1 MHTREVIKEREGV
14 ATYRNRKTKNDEGG
28 RKGEAALKFPLSG
41 RFPWHRRRL
50 LVFVFVPFLSFCLC
64 HRAIYLLALVYTQN
78 RKLCERPRPIMVQ
91 QAHRKWHAS
100 TIRYARGVYVKT
112 SPAISFWMGMLVGYM
127 VLAAVFRWSV
137 FSARFFTERGNITRA
152 NHFTAP
158 DKLRALSRPAVT
170 RVSLLR
176 TARDPMHTK
185 SETGKRGFP
194 HRADL
199 DNSCSHGGS

>member
-1 MHTREVIKEREGV
+1 MAQRD
-14 ATYRNRKTKNDEGG
+14 AFFFFF
-28 RKGEAALKFPLSG
+28 A
-41 RFPWHRRRL
+41 
-50 LVFVFVPFLSFCLC
+50 PFLSFCLC

-78 RKLCERPRPIMVQ
+78 RKLRERPRPIMVQ

-127 VLAAVFRWSV
+127 VLAAVYRSSIY
-137 FSARFFTERGNITRA
+137 SARFFTERGTITRA
-152 NHFTAP
+152 NHYSAP

-176 TARDPMHTK
+176 TARDSMDTK
-185 SETGKRGFP
+185 SETATKGFP